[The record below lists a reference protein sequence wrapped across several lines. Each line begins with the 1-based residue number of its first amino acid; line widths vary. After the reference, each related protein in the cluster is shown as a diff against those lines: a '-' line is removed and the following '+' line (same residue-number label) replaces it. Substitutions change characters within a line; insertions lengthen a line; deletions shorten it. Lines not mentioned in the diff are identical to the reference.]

1 MTAGSIEPVSRAQFG
16 AAVKGRMPE
25 PEEINDGL
33 WSLPMPMPGVLL
45 SYTLAV
51 VHLGPEGAVT
61 LVDPGWGLP
70 DSQDRLGE
78 FLQSRGRRLSDV
90 TMVIVTHAHR
100 DHLGFADE
108 LGAMSGAT
116 TVLSTREM
124 RALTAGAATK
134 IDQFDRMI
142 AWGTPPGVARH
153 IADLRRAKRIGVRP
167 PSGAVL
173 LVEDGDV
180 LPIAGVTWRV
190 VLTPGHTAGHMCLED
205 ADRRVLFSGDHVLP
219 TVRPGIG
226 LGGRLE
232 TNPVSDYLA
241 SLERIKRFDDF
252 EIVPGHGYR
261 FRGLRWRRHDAVE
274 HTLRRAQEVSA
285 VVASD
290 PDATVW
296 EIASRL
302 TWTAG
307 WESLVSTHLLY
318 SGLAQTEM
326 YREFVV
332 ERRA

>member
-1 MTAGSIEPVSRAQFG
+1 
-16 AAVKGRMPE
+16 
-25 PEEINDGL
+25 GL

-51 VHLGPEGAVT
+51 VHLGPGGAVT

-70 DSQDRLGE
+70 DSHERLGG
-78 FLQSRGRRLSDV
+78 FLRSRGRRLSDV
-90 TMVIVTHAHR
+90 AKVVVTHAHR

-108 LGAMSGAT
+108 LGAVSGAT
-116 TVLSTREM
+116 TVLSRREM
-124 RALTAGAATK
+124 RALTVGAATK
-134 IDQFDRMI
+134 IDQFDRMR
-142 AWGTPPGVARH
+142 AWGAPPDVARH
-153 IADLRRAKRIGVRP
+153 IADLRRARRIGVRP

-180 LPIAGVTWRV
+180 LPIDGVTWRV

-232 TNPVSDYLA
+232 SNPVADYLS
-241 SLERIKRFDDF
+241 SLERIESFEDF

-261 FRGLRWRRHDAVE
+261 FRGLRWRRQDAVE
-274 HTLRRAQEVSA
+274 HTRRRAREVSA

-290 PDATVW
+290 PDASVW
-296 EIASRL
+296 DVASRL

-307 WESLVSTHLLY
+307 WEQLVSTHLLF

-326 YREFVV
+326 YREFVA
-332 ERRA
+332 EHRS